1 MTPTSSCLGK
11 VEDDKDDDDETN
23 TYNLTLVHQMR
34 SHCVEF
40 EMGFG
45 AEG

>member
-1 MTPTSSCLGK
+1 MTPTSSCLGN
-11 VEDDKDDDDETN
+11 VEDDKDDDDEIN

-40 EMGFG
+40 GISTR
-45 AEG
+45 AER